1 MVRYFVVFLG
11 LLILSACGT
20 KQTTVIL
27 LPQEDGKTGSVFIK
41 NQTSSTQLDKP
52 YTYTSAASDTSAFV
66 VQKGDPER
74 IKRDNEA
81 LLKAEPPKPVSF
93 LLYFE
98 SGSTRLTKQSMELL
112 PDIAQSAKQREPY
125 EISIIGHTDTQGDGE
140 SNNRLSLERAREM
153 AKILTRN
160 DINLKK
166 ISTHG
171 YGERDL
177 LVPTADNVSEARNR
191 RVEIMIR

>member
-1 MVRYFVVFLG
+1 MVRYIVVFIG
-11 LLILSACGT
+11 LLILSACGA

-41 NQTSSTQLDKP
+41 NQESSAQLDKP
-52 YTYTSAASDTSAFV
+52 YTYTTAASETSGFV
-66 VQKGDPER
+66 VQQADPEK

-98 SGSTRLTKQSMELL
+98 SGSIQLTKQSMELL
-112 PDIAQSAKQREPY
+112 PNISQSAKEREPY
-125 EISIIGHTDTQGDGE
+125 EISIIGHTDTQGNGE

-153 AKILTRN
+153 TKILTRN
-160 DINLKK
+160 NINLKR
-166 ISTHG
+166 ISIHG